1 MDIPK
6 IRLSD
11 KTKVQIDP
19 LACIIC
25 QKKNAF
31 KYHME
36 YNCYERYVIIS
47 SEKYSET
54 TETLINS
61 TTNNITTDEE
71 NDFSTSCGP
80 EISEFQP
87 DSTIESND
95 MKKIK
100 CIICNNIKNNSVIR
114 KHKISQVESAESFLR
129 ITADLKDCVYNRT
142 IGTRTAELIL
152 AKGVYY
158 HSNCFRNYQKKY
170 DRKIN
175 VTSITPEEICS
186 NIASN
191 VNAEKTNNFCTDDS
205 DSTKNHDEENVKT
218 SRFLEP
224 KNAIIQYI
232 KQIEPNIYN
241 GEAFD
246 LSSVRSAIINK
257 YKYEDN
263 EITNCDIKTALIDY
277 FGEEISFSYPRQK
290 N

>member
-1 MDIPK
+1 WWFSGTGYGLLQSKKKDEVYR
-6 IRLSD
+6 RLLSLKD
-11 KTKVQIDP
+11 LD
-19 LACIIC
+19 
-25 QKKNAF
+25 AF

-100 CIICNNIKNNSVIR
+100 CIICNNIK
-114 KHKISQVESAESFLR
+114 
-129 ITADLKDCVYNRT
+129 ITQLFENIKYHRT